1 MENKYKTKLDPKTGL
16 LRIIALRRFSDV
28 KKGDKGGLIEKED
41 NLSHTG
47 NCWVYKNATVFGD
60 AEVYDDAC
68 VAGSARVYDNAKVF
82 GNARVWEYACV
93 GGNAEVFGHA
103 LVRGGA
109 KVYDNAEVFGHA
121 LVRGNAR
128 VYENAKISGNTW
140 VYENAY
146 ISGNVKLY
154 STGSNI
160 ATSIKNNKDYVILA
174 HEREFYA
181 VFLSNLESLLD
192 GINDVSIPTVDKD
205 YVKNIQTIRQVYGK
219 EI

>member
-1 MENKYKTKLDPKTGL
+1 MEKKYKTKLDPKTGL

-28 KKGDKGGLIEKED
+28 RKGEEGGLIEKEE
-41 NLSHTG
+41 NLSQEG
-47 NCWVYKNATVFGD
+47 DCWVYRDAEVFGE

-68 VAGSARVYDNAKVF
+68 IAGNARVYDNAKVF
-82 GNARVWEYACV
+82 GKARVWEYSCV
-93 GGNAEVFGHA
+93 GGEAEVFGDA

-128 VYENAKISGNTW
+128 IYENAKISGNTW

-160 ATSIKNNKDYVILA
+160 ATSIKNNKDYVILTI
-174 HEREFYA
+174 EREFY
-181 VFLSNLESLLD
+181 VVSLSNFESHLN
-192 GINDVSIPTVDKD
+192 GVNVSTVDKD